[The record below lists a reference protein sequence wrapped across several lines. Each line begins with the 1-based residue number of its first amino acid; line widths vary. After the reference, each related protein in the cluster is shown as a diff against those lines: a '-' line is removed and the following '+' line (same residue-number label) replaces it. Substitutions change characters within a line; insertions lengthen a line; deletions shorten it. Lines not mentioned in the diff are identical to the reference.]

1 MPFGL
6 SNSPSAYCRLVQ
18 MALDRLPPGF
28 AVAYLDDILIYSS
41 NIKDHLIHLEQ
52 VLKIHAE
59 VGMKLNLNK
68 CKIFREKVVYLGHE
82 VSHQGVQ
89 MVPEYVEKIRDWPI
103 PKTGKE
109 LISFLGFTSYYR
121 AFIPE
126 YAKTVAC
133 LNKYRNEKEIKLSK
147 EEQNQI
153 NYLKGLFLKSPIRSY
168 PLYYSENPFI
178 IDTDFSSLA
187 VGGVLS
193 QVQGELERFIGC
205 FSRSLNSAQSKYPA
219 HKGELMAVILALRKY
234 EHILRA
240 KKFLIRTDSSAITYL
255 QGLKEA
261 RGIWARWLIYLA
273 SFDFDIVHRPG
284 RVNTAA
290 DALSRTSF
298 LPSSKVN
305 EDENQDD
312 YLLYPD
318 IDDIYL
324 VGSNESSTDP
334 FNEMKLENWKLETK
348 KDYPL
353 SLIMGY
359 IKSGKL
365 PLPTERRQLPRSKP
379 ILKVG

>member
-205 FSRSLNSAQSKYPA
+205 FSRSLNSAQNKYLA

-240 KKFLIRTDSSAITYL
+240 KKF
-255 QGLKEA
+255 
-261 RGIWARWLIYLA
+261 
-273 SFDFDIVHRPG
+273 
-284 RVNTAA
+284 
-290 DALSRTSF
+290 
-298 LPSSKVN
+298 
-305 EDENQDD
+305 
-312 YLLYPD
+312 
-318 IDDIYL
+318 
-324 VGSNESSTDP
+324 
-334 FNEMKLENWKLETK
+334 
-348 KDYPL
+348 
-353 SLIMGY
+353 
-359 IKSGKL
+359 
-365 PLPTERRQLPRSKP
+365 
-379 ILKVG
+379 